1 MKNVNRV
8 LAASALM
15 LVLAACSSSQTAN
28 KGNFGKAI
36 QKYLDTKNGLCAA
49 LPARELPF
57 RLANDGSLG
66 KRARLQANALVEAG
80 LLSRQASEMKSMFG
94 TSTVP
99 AGEYALTS
107 KGKKFLVEGGAETI
121 AGQAAFCTGKFRVTE
136 VDTFTEP
143 SEMMG
148 VKLSQVNFRYKVEDA
163 DSWARSKE
171 VQASYRNLADQAKD
185 EIDGKATLVLT
196 NDGWMHERLFKR

>member
-8 LAASALM
+8 LATSALM

-49 LPARELPF
+49 LPARELPSDWPTM
-57 RLANDGSLG
+57 AAWE
-66 KRARLQANALVEAG
+66 RARLQANALVEAG

-99 AGEYALTS
+99 AGELLQS
-107 KGKKFLVEGGAETI
+107 
-121 AGQAAFCTGKFRVTE
+121 
-136 VDTFTEP
+136 
-143 SEMMG
+143 
-148 VKLSQVNFRYKVEDA
+148 
-163 DSWARSKE
+163 
-171 VQASYRNLADQAKD
+171 
-185 EIDGKATLVLT
+185 
-196 NDGWMHERLFKR
+196 

>member
-1 MKNVNRV
+1 MIPRTD
-8 LAASALM
+8 SAL
-15 LVLAACSSSQTAN
+15 L
-28 KGNFGKAI
+28 
-36 QKYLDTKNGLCAA
+36 

-66 KRARLQANALVEAG
+66 ERARLQANALVEAG